1 MALAT
6 YPRKGSIARS
16 NVKALLET
24 DSVFNQLT
32 DTQQNTIIDSAV
44 QRLAAYRNSLSKDD
58 YKFDTVGNPDIVVTI
73 LEYAKYARYVI
84 IEAGV
89 TYKNVLY
96 AAATVLE
103 EQAAT
108 GFSNPIT
115 NSRLANVVEF
125 SCAGEFDSALLT
137 DTHYAPVI
145 VTNVSNDR
153 RQIDVTNSDG
163 VVIVEFFMR

>member
-58 YKFDTVGNPDIVVTI
+58 YKFDTVGNPDIVVVT
-73 LEYAKYARYVI
+73 LEYAKYVRFALI
-84 IEAGV
+84 NAGT
-89 TYKNVLY
+89 TYKSVLY
-96 AAATVLE
+96 SEDTILEEAAAS
-103 EQAAT
+103 
-108 GFSNPIT
+108 GFSGPI
-115 NSRLANVVEF
+115 ADDWVGEVVDF
-125 SCAGEFDSALLT
+125 SCDGEFDSALLT